1 MEGGSP
7 IVPAFLGVEHS
18 LGGRR
23 WELRVPDDRHAL
35 AIAQIAGVPEPV
47 ARVLAGRGVAPA
59 DAAQFLAPKLRDLLP
74 DPSQFRDMDA
84 AATRIADAI
93 ERGEAIAIFGD
104 YDVDGA
110 TSSAL
115 LHDLLS
121 ELGAQVRVYIP
132 DRLKEGYGPNAPAL
146 LRLAAAGVR
155 VVVTVDCGT
164 LAFAPL
170 AAAREAGLDVIVVD
184 HHAAEARL
192 PAAFA
197 VINPNRLDEAPGHG
211 QLAAVG
217 VAFLLA
223 VALLRVLRRRGRFAD
238 RPEPDLMAALDVVA
252 LGTICDVVPLR
263 GLNRAFVRQGIA
275 VMKRRGRVGLAA
287 LADVARLSEPPGTY
301 HLGFVLGPRVN
312 AGGRVGESDLGV
324 RLLTTTDETE
334 ARNLAARLDALN
346 RERQAIEQGVLAQA
360 LAQAEQNAAVGPF
373 LLTVGEDW
381 HPGVIGIVAA
391 RLAERFQVPAAVVGL
406 SADRGKGSGRSAGG
420 FDLGAAIIAARLEGL
435 LIDGGGH
442 RQAAGFTV
450 ARENIDALRRFLCA
464 RAADLVVP
472 SRPVLS
478 IDAAVSARGATWDL
492 CQLLEQAGPYG
503 SGHPSPCFV
512 LADMRIVQPDV
523 VGQAHVRC
531 TLADSFGARVRA
543 IAFRAVDN
551 PLGALLLNRNGP
563 PIHVA
568 GALRAETWNG
578 TRRVQFE
585 IRDAAPAL
593 SDGGV
598 AA

>member
-7 IVPAFLGVEHS
+7 IAPAFLGVECS

-23 WELRVPDDRHAL
+23 WELRAPDDRHAQ

-47 ARVLAGRGVAPA
+47 ARVLAGRGVAP
-59 DAAQFLAPKLRDLLP
+59 DEAARFLAPKLRDLLP

-84 AATRIADAI
+84 AAERIADAVD
-93 ERGEAIAIFGD
+93 RGEPIAIFGD

-115 LHDLLS
+115 LRDLLT

-132 DRLKEGYGPNAPAL
+132 DRIKEGYGPNAPAL
-146 LRLAAAGVR
+146 ELLAADGVR

-164 LAFAPL
+164 LAFVAL
-170 AAAREAGLDVIVVD
+170 DAARDAGLDVIVVD

-197 VINPNRLDEAPGHG
+197 VINPNRLDEPPGHG
-211 QLAAVG
+211 HLAAVG

-223 VALLRVLRRRGRFAD
+223 VALVRLLRRRGAFTA

-252 LGTICDVVPLR
+252 LGTVCDVVPLK
-263 GLNRAFVRQGIA
+263 GLNRAFVRQGLA
-275 VMKRRGRVGLAA
+275 VMARRARVGLAA
-287 LADVARLSEPPGTY
+287 LADVARLSQPPGTY

-324 RLLTTTDETE
+324 RLLTTTDEIE
-334 ARNLAARLDALN
+334 ARDLAARLDALN
-346 RERQAIEQGVLAQA
+346 RERQAIEQAVLAQA
-360 LAQAEQNAAVGPF
+360 MAQAEQLAPADRFLLAVG
-373 LLTVGEDW
+373 ENW

-391 RLAERFQVPAAVVGL
+391 RLAERFQSPAAVIGI
-406 SADRGKGSGRSAGG
+406 SGNRGKGSGRSAGG

-450 ARENIDALRRFLCA
+450 AIERIEALRDFLRA
-464 RAADLVVP
+464 RASTLVALA
-472 SRPVLS
+472 RPVLS

-492 CQLLEQAGPYG
+492 CQLLEEAGPYG
-503 SGHPSPCFV
+503 SGHPAPCFV
-512 LADMRIVQPDV
+512 LADMRIVQADV

-531 TLADSFGARVRA
+531 TLADSFGMRVRG
-543 IAFRAVDN
+543 IAFRAADG
-551 PLGALLLNRNGP
+551 PLGALLLNRSGP
-563 PIHVA
+563 AIHVA

-578 TRRVQFE
+578 TRRVQLE
-585 IRDAAPAL
+585 IRDAAPSLGQAI
-593 SDGGV
+593 SG
-598 AA
+598 

>member
-7 IVPAFLGVEHS
+7 VAPAFLGVERS

-23 WELRVPDDRHAL
+23 WESRAPDDRHAL
-35 AIAQIAGVPEPV
+35 AIAQMASVPEPV
-47 ARVLAGRGVAPA
+47 ARVLAGRGVQAA
-59 DAAQFLAPKLRDLLP
+59 DAATFLAPKLRDLLP
-74 DPSQFRDMDA
+74 DPSRFHDMDVA
-84 AATRIADAI
+84 AGRVADAI
-93 ERGEAIAIFGD
+93 DHGEEIAIFGD

-115 LHDLLS
+115 LCDLLT
-121 ELGAQVRVYIP
+121 ELGARVRVYIP

-155 VVVTVDCGT
+155 VVITVDCGT

-170 AAAREAGLDVIVVD
+170 AAAREVGLDVIVVD
-184 HHAAEARL
+184 HHAAEAGL
-192 PAAFA
+192 PEAFA
-197 VINPNRLDEAPGHG
+197 VINPNRLDEALGHG
-211 QLAAVG
+211 HLAAVG

-223 VALLRVLRRRGRFAD
+223 VALLRVLRGRGRFTS

-252 LGTICDVVPLR
+252 LGTICDVVPLK
-263 GLNRAFVRQGIA
+263 GLNRAFVRQGLV
-275 VMKRRGRVGLAA
+275 VMARRGRVGLAA
-287 LADVARLSEPPGTY
+287 LADVAKLTEAPGTY

-324 RLLTTTDETE
+324 RLLTTSDALE
-334 ARNLAARLDALN
+334 ARDLAARLDALN
-346 RERQAIEQGVLAQA
+346 RERQTIEQGVLAQA
-360 LAQAEQNAAVGPF
+360 LAQVEANGSPHSFILAVG
-373 LLTVGEDW
+373 EAW

-391 RLAERFQVPAAVVGL
+391 RLAERFQLPAAVVGL
-406 SADRGKGSGRSAGG
+406 SEARGKGSGRSAGG

-450 ARENIDALRRFLCA
+450 ARENIDALRDFLLA
-464 RAADLVVP
+464 RAASTVTP
-472 SRPVLS
+472 SRAVLS
-478 IDAAVSARGATWDL
+478 IDSVVSARGATWEL
-492 CQLLEQAGPYG
+492 CQLLEQAGPFG

-512 LADMRIVQPDV
+512 LADMRVVQADV

-531 TLADSFGARVRA
+531 TLADGFGGRIRA
-543 IAFRAVDN
+543 IAFRAVDG
-551 PLGALLLNRNGP
+551 PLAELLLNRNGP

-585 IRDAAPAL
+585 IRDAAPSQGQAL
-593 SDGGV
+593 E
-598 AA
+598 A

>member
-7 IVPAFLGVEHS
+7 VAPVFLGVERS

-23 WELRVPDDRHAL
+23 WELRAPDDRLSL
-35 AIAQIAGVPEPV
+35 AIAQMAGVPEPI
-47 ARVLAGRGVAPA
+47 ARVLAGRGVTPA
-59 DAAQFLAPKLRDLLP
+59 DAVQFLAPKLRDLLP
-74 DPSQFRDMDA
+74 DPSQFHDMDVA
-84 AATRIADAI
+84 AARIADAI
-93 ERGEAIAIFGD
+93 ERDEAVAIFGD

-115 LHDLLS
+115 LRDVLS
-121 ELGAQVRVYIP
+121 ELGARVRVYIP

-146 LRLAAAGVR
+146 LRLAADGVR

-192 PAAFA
+192 PEAFA
-197 VINPNRLDEAPGHG
+197 VINPNRLDEPVGHG
-211 QLAAVG
+211 HLAAVG

-223 VALLRVLRRRGRFAD
+223 VALLRVLRGRGRFAD
-238 RPEPDLMAALDVVA
+238 RPEPDLMATLDVVA
-252 LGTICDVVPLR
+252 LGTVCDVVPLK
-263 GLNRAFVRQGIA
+263 GLNRAFVRQGIT
-275 VMKRRGRVGLAA
+275 VMARRARIGLAA
-287 LADVARLSEPPGTY
+287 LADVAKLNEAPSTY

-324 RLLTTTDETE
+324 RLLTTSDAIE
-334 ARNLAARLDALN
+334 ARDLAARLDALN
-346 RERQAIEQGVLAQA
+346 RERQTIEQGVLAQA
-360 LAQAEQNAAVGPF
+360 LAQVEGNTPTGPFILAVG
-373 LLTVGEDW
+373 ESW

-391 RLAERFQVPAAVVGL
+391 RLAERYQVPAAVVGL
-406 SADRGKGSGRSAGG
+406 SEGRGKGSGRSAAG
-420 FDLGAAIIAARLEGL
+420 FDLGAAIIAARLDGL

-450 ARENIDALRRFLCA
+450 ARENVEALRDFLRA
-464 RAADLVVP
+464 RAATMVAP

-478 IDAAVSARGATWDL
+478 IDSAVSARGATWDL

-512 LADMRIVQPDV
+512 LADMRVVQADV

-531 TLADSFGARVRA
+531 TLADALGARIRA
-543 IAFRAVDN
+543 IAFRAVEG

-585 IRDAAPAL
+585 IRDAAPSQGQAQE
-593 SDGGV
+593 G
-598 AA
+598 